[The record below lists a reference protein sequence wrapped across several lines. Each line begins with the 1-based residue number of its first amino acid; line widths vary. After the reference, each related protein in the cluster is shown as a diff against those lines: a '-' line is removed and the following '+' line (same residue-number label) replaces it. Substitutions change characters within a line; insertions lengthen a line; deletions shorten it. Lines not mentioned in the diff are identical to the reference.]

1 MRVMRPPRASNFLYL
16 VMGALSVAIVA
27 TVLVASGA
35 FDRTNAGAQSTATP
49 AATSSSSSA
58 AVPTDVSDIYRRVS
72 PGVVYI
78 ASTTS
83 QGQASGSG
91 WVYSS
96 DSTIVTNDHVVEGAT
111 KVSVR
116 FTENGDPIDA
126 RVVGTDPSTDIA
138 VLKIDPSEVEGG
150 VKPLQLADSKQI
162 EPGQPAIAIGS
173 PFGLQGTVTSGIVSA
188 LGREIQAPNGFTISG
203 VIQTDAAI
211 NPGNS
216 GGPLLDEDGRVIGI
230 NSQIAT
236 NGSDSN
242 SGVGFAVPIDTVKQV
257 VPQLKADGKIDRAW
271 LGVSTSDAAPRDG
284 AVVQQ
289 ATGEPARGGGLRPG
303 DVIVSFDGRTIATA
317 SDLGQ
322 AVLTRKPGDTV
333 KVVVQRN
340 GNRETLDVTLGT
352 RPNEAQLG

>member
-1 MRVMRPPRASNFLYL
+1 MPAMRTPRASNFLYL

-27 TVLVASGA
+27 TVLVASGT
-35 FDRTNAGAQSTATP
+35 FERTDARATATVTP
-49 AATSSSSSA
+49 SSSSA
-58 AVPTDVSDIYRRVS
+58 AAPTDVSDIYRDVS
-72 PGVVYI
+72 PGVVFI
-78 ASTTS
+78 ASTTA
-83 QGQASGSG
+83 QGQGSGSG

-96 DSTIVTNDHVVEGAT
+96 DGTIVTNDHVVEGAT

-289 ATGEPARGGGLRPG
+289 VTGEPARRGGLRPG
-303 DVIVSFDGRTIATA
+303 DVITSFDGRTIATA

-352 RPNEAQLG
+352 RPNEAQQG

>member
-1 MRVMRPPRASNFLYL
+1 MRSPRASNFLYL

-27 TVLVASGA
+27 SVLVAGGA
-35 FDRTNAGAQSTATP
+35 FDRTNAGAQPSATAT
-49 AATSSSSSA
+49 AATAST
-58 AVPTDVSDIYRRVS
+58 PTDVSDIYRSVS
-72 PGVVYI
+72 PGVVFI
-78 ASTTS
+78 ASTTA
-83 QGQASGSG
+83 QGQGSGSG

-96 DSTIVTNDHVVEGAT
+96 DGTIVTNDHVVEGARS
-111 KVSVR
+111 VSVR

-126 RVVGTDPSTDIA
+126 EVVGTDPSSDIA

-150 VKPLQLADSKQI
+150 VKPLQLADSGQI

-216 GGPLLDEDGRVIGI
+216 GGPLLDAQGRVIGI

-236 NGSDSN
+236 NGANAN

-257 VPQLKADGKIDRAW
+257 VPQLKENGKIDRAW

-284 AVVQQ
+284 AVVQEVSGAPAQQ
-289 ATGEPARGGGLRPG
+289 AGLRPG
-303 DVIVSFDGRTIATA
+303 DVILRFGDRSIATA

-322 AVLTRKPGDTV
+322 AVNARKPGDTV
-333 KVVVQRN
+333 KVEVQRD
-340 GNRETLDVTLGT
+340 GSRETLSVTLGT
-352 RPNEAQLG
+352 RPNEAQQG